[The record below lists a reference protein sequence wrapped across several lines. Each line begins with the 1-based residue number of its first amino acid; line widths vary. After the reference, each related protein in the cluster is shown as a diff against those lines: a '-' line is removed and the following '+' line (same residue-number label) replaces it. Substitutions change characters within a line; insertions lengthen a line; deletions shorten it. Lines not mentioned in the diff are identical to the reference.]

1 MSFWP
6 FQALQ
11 GAGPWTAQGSGDIGH
26 VLTHNGDMGSKLPS
40 GWAMPPRPVA
50 PFGSASVRPLVLGN
64 LYDQA
69 TGYLLSQRMAAAF
82 PQSSMVT
89 YQGAGHC
96 LDLPPHDWT
105 PARPPNLDPLGTT
118 DCNHLVK
125 EYLRTGVLPENGHT
139 CPIGKDAIPVPT
151 NTDVAREVSRATAS

>member
-1 MSFWP
+1 MGTWQRAEAGGAVWVRELP
-6 FQALQ
+6 ACYAGQ
-11 GAGPWTAQGSGDIGH
+11 G
-26 VLTHNGDMGSKLPS
+26 
-40 GWAMPPRPVA
+40 R
-50 PFGSASVRPLVLGN
+50 
-64 LYDQA
+64 DQA